1 MNNAVTA
8 TKMPTERNY
17 GMDIFRLLAMFM
29 VVLYHVVG
37 WGGLL
42 NASETGSL
50 NYYLLQVLEA
60 AAYGCVDCFALASGY
75 LMISKKMSYSKILPL
90 WLQVLVYNV
99 VIAFSAYFF
108 GGGTVGVKGL
118 VLSLFPI
125 ITGNYW
131 YFTAYFCMFFFIPF
145 INQFFNMLT
154 KKQATIMMFAM
165 FVLFSI
171 VPTVTSRKQEFGLDD
186 GFSPLWLTVLYLL
199 GAYIKRFEPFKK
211 LKPIVCLLLYS
222 YSVLIMPVSYF
233 IIGSIGL
240 DGYKFML
247 KSYLSATVVFGS
259 VMLLLFFSRLKIN
272 SNVVKKIASFL
283 SPVAFGVYLI
293 HANGYVFDNLF
304 VGRFAFLTQSN
315 PLVLFFGTIGVSFA
329 IFFACLAIDY
339 VRLLLFKLFRVNQ
352 FTQWICTK
360 LGIAG
365 NKVLAK
371 LKIDLSD

>member
-1 MNNAVTA
+1 MNNAVIA
-8 TKMPTERNY
+8 TKVTTERNY
-17 GMDIFRLLAMFM
+17 GMDIFRLLSMFM

-50 NYYLLQVLEA
+50 SYYLLQVLEA

-75 LMISKKMSYSKILPL
+75 LMINKKMHYSKILPL
-90 WLQVLVYNV
+90 YLQVFLYNV
-99 VIAFSAYFF
+99 AIALSAYCFDI
-108 GGGTVGVKGL
+108 GTVGVKGL
-118 VLSLFPI
+118 ILSLFPI

-145 INQFFNMLT
+145 INQFFNTLT
-154 KKQATIMMFAM
+154 KKQAAIMMFTM
-165 FVLFSI
+165 FVLFSV

-211 LKPIVCLLLYS
+211 LKPAFCLLLYAC
-222 YSVLIMPVSYF
+222 SVLIMPVSYF
-233 IIGSIGL
+233 VIGSIGL

-247 KSYLSATVVFGS
+247 KSYLSVTVVFGS
-259 VMLLLFFSRLKIN
+259 VMLLLFFSRAKIN
-272 SNVVKKIASFL
+272 SNAVKKTVSFL
-283 SPVAFGVYLI
+283 SPMAFGVYLV

-304 VGRFAFLTQSN
+304 VGKFTFLTQRN
-315 PLVLFFGTIGVSFA
+315 PLVLFFGTIGVSLV

-371 LKIDLSD
+371 LKIDLND